1 MDKRLPID
9 LALSTSTDASGNGT
23 LRTQAFAP
31 GGLLCIQRV
40 AVRCTANS
48 SINANVSFERAGSRL
63 YLETLS
69 TTVAGQ
75 IKALQGPVF
84 APSDYGICIE
94 LTSADANCLIEAWI
108 YGYWIPPVE

>member
-9 LALSTSTDASGNGT
+9 LALSTSTDAAGTGT
-23 LRTQAFAP
+23 LRTKAFAP

-40 AVRCTANS
+40 AVRCDDNA
-48 SINANVSFERAGSRL
+48 SIVADVSFERAGSKL

-69 TTVAGQ
+69 TTFRGQ

-94 LTSADANCLIEAWI
+94 FSSADANCLIEAWI
-108 YGYWIPPVE
+108 YGYWVPPAE

>member
-1 MDKRLPID
+1 MDKRVPID

-23 LRTQAFAP
+23 LRTQQFTP

-48 SINANVSFERAGSRL
+48 SVNAAVSFERSGSRL

-75 IKALQGPVF
+75 VKALQGPVF
-84 APSDYGICIE
+84 APSDYGVCIE
-94 LTSADANCLIEAWI
+94 ITSADANCLIEAWI
-108 YGYWIPPVE
+108 FGYWVPPAT